1 MDFRI
6 VGLLSN
12 STILAHPR
20 SPSPDACFLCG
31 RGKAACALLPA
42 TNLTHAKVIRPW
54 RLGDGESA

>member
-12 STILAHPR
+12 SIVLARPR
-20 SPSPDACFLCG
+20 SLSPDACFLCG
-31 RGKAACALLPA
+31 RRKAACALLPA
-42 TNLTHAKVIRPW
+42 TNLTPAKVIRPR